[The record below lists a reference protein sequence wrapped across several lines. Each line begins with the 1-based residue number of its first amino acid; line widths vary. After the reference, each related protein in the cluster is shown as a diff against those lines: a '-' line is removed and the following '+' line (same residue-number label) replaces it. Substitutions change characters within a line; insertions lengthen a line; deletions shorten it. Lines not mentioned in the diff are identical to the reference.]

1 MKHAMADLPLPTPAQ
16 ARKIWESMQNP
27 STRRVARK
35 LRQAGLPVSHMTV
48 SRWRARGWR
57 SAAWDQHPLE
67 AARAALDDAVPL
79 LTGDPMTKVKDL
91 IEKHEKRTELEAMNE
106 DQLLGRAM
114 KETLVGITVASM
126 EVQRQFGDCLPS
138 KLGELANLLLAV
150 GQCLKASADAHAQL
164 AALQR
169 TKVR

>member
-1 MKHAMADLPLPTPAQ
+1 MADLPLPTPAQ

-48 SRWRARGWR
+48 SRWRGRGWR
-57 SAAWDQHPLE
+57 SASWDQHPLE

-79 LTGDPMTKVKDL
+79 LTGDPMTKAKDL
-91 IEKHEKRTELEAMNE
+91 VEKHEKRAELEAMNE

-114 KETLVGITVASM
+114 NETLVGIAVASM
-126 EVQRQFGDCLPS
+126 EVQRQLGDCLPS
-138 KLGELANLLLAV
+138 KLGELANLLFAV
-150 GQCLKASADAHAQL
+150 GRCLKASTDAYAQL
-164 AALQR
+164 AALR
-169 TKVR
+169 NAKVR

>member
-79 LTGDPMTKVKDL
+79 LTGDPMTNVKDL

-106 DQLLGRAM
+106 DQLLARAM
-114 KETLVGITVASM
+114 KETLVGLAVASM
-126 EVQRQFGDCLPS
+126 EVRR
-138 KLGELANLLLAV
+138 V
-150 GQCLKASADAHAQL
+150 H
-164 AALQR
+164 
-169 TKVR
+169 V